1 MIDESTLQEFYRYM
15 PAAHLD
21 RFRNFLRTH
30 SFILRAMVRKKLRA
44 YFRQALA
51 SRHKPYEA
59 FAFGCGLFLVTAC
72 GTDDAPIEG
81 PLFFP
86 TTPHESYEFAIREA
100 GLEQTALGYEWIT
113 AGRYALTRALP
124 VQPPYEEV
132 GYLDP
137 LEAGAMGYRITAERG
152 QLLRIEVD
160 VESDEPS
167 RVFLDLFRV
176 VGDTL
181 RPHRREAYADST
193 ERSLEFFVRRDG
205 DYVLRVQPELLRG
218 GRYRIKIVTAASLAF
233 PVEGRSVTAIRSAY
247 GDPRDG
253 GRREHQGIDIFAPR
267 GTPVL
272 AATDGRVRSVR
283 NSGLG
288 GRTVW
293 LRDLYGQSQYYAHLD
308 SQVVRRGDSVKAG
321 DTLGFVGN
329 TGNARTTPPHLHF
342 GVYSR
347 GAYDPFPALN
357 PLQSDPP
364 SLLADTSNVGR
375 WVRNTVAD
383 LRVRTSPARRG
394 TVVSELARNTPMLV
408 VGGTSSW
415 YRVLLPEGE
424 MGFVDARSVEPVSR
438 PLRSAVLA
446 EGGVLLE
453 SPRATAAVRAR
464 FVPGSEV
471 SVLGEFGSFLF
482 VRGVNGPAGWLLLD

>member
-1 MIDESTLQEFYRYM
+1 MNANTVRSKPRY
-15 PAAHLD
+15 
-21 RFRNFLRTH
+21 
-30 SFILRAMVRKKLRA
+30 
-44 YFRQALA
+44 
-51 SRHKPYEA
+51 KPLKA
-59 FAFGCGLFLVTAC
+59 FGFGCGLLFVTAC
-72 GTDDAPIEG
+72 VTDDAPVEG

-113 AGRYALTRALP
+113 AGRNALTGALT
-124 VQPPYEEV
+124 VEPPYEEV
-132 GYLDP
+132 GYIDP
-137 LEAGAMGYRITAERG
+137 LEAGAMGYRVTAERG

-218 GRYRIKIVTAASLAF
+218 GRYRVEIVKRASLVF
-233 PVEGRSVTAIRSAY
+233 PVEGRGVTAIRSVY
-247 GDPRDG
+247 GDLRDG

-272 AATDGRVRSVR
+272 AATAGWVRSVR
-283 NSGLG
+283 NGGLG

-308 SQVVRRGDSVKAG
+308 SQVVRRGDTVKAG

-342 GVYSR
+342 GLYSR

-357 PLQSDPP
+357 ALPSSPP
-364 SLLADTSNVGR
+364 RLIADTNNVGE
-375 WVRNTVAD
+375 WARNTVAG
-383 LRVRTSPARRG
+383 LRVHTSPARRG

-415 YRVLLPEGE
+415 YRVLLPDGQ
-424 MGFVDARSVEPVSR
+424 MGFVDARSVEPVSQ
-438 PLRSAVLA
+438 PLRRAALA

-453 SPRATAAVRAR
+453 SPRVTAAVRDR
-464 FVPGSEV
+464 FAPGSEV
-471 SVLGEFGSFLF
+471 SVLGEFGPFLF
-482 VRGVNGPAGWLLLD
+482 VRGVNGLEGWLLLD

>member
-51 SRHKPYEA
+51 PRHKLYRA
-59 FAFGCGLFLVTAC
+59 FAFGFGLFLVTAC
-72 GTDDAPIEG
+72 GTDDAPVEG

-218 GRYRIKIVTAASLAF
+218 GRYRIKDCYGGLACI
-233 PVEGRSVTAIRSAY
+233 PGRGSQCDRY
-247 GDPRDG
+247 Q
-253 GRREHQGIDIFAPR
+253 EC
-267 GTPVL
+267 
-272 AATDGRVRSVR
+272 
-283 NSGLG
+283 
-288 GRTVW
+288 
-293 LRDLYGQSQYYAHLD
+293 LR
-308 SQVVRRGDSVKAG
+308 
-321 DTLGFVGN
+321 
-329 TGNARTTPPHLHF
+329 
-342 GVYSR
+342 
-347 GAYDPFPALN
+347 
-357 PLQSDPP
+357 
-364 SLLADTSNVGR
+364 
-375 WVRNTVAD
+375 
-383 LRVRTSPARRG
+383 
-394 TVVSELARNTPMLV
+394 
-408 VGGTSSW
+408 
-415 YRVLLPEGE
+415 
-424 MGFVDARSVEPVSR
+424 
-438 PLRSAVLA
+438 
-446 EGGVLLE
+446 
-453 SPRATAAVRAR
+453 
-464 FVPGSEV
+464 
-471 SVLGEFGSFLF
+471 
-482 VRGVNGPAGWLLLD
+482 